1 MNRFALSSLTL
12 SALLLGGC
20 SDTPPPEATPKAAA
34 TTSTVPARN
43 YSAFVPYVG
52 IKAYTEFSKATQAAQ
67 ELDHALSKLLYA
79 PNDETLATARSAW
92 RVAYDRYL
100 ATLIYARLSLQDP
113 EEWLQ
118 QGIGYQQTLVQLD
131 AWPIEPGYID
141 YVPDYPFSG
150 IVNDLAL
157 PLSRESLLG
166 EHLLSAQSA
175 ASIGFHP
182 LEFML
187 WSVDGL
193 RPWQDFV
200 AQENTAP
207 SPQSN
212 SEGADAT
219 DLDASPHAIKVQ
231 NHQRRRQYLRLLG
244 EDIHKNLTRLQRRF
258 EPSTGHYSSE
268 LEHADPQ
275 QVLRA
280 SLRSTQKL
288 IADELTKRLHEP
300 SSAFSHSTEADMLA
314 LIAGI
319 EQLFLPSTE
328 PNYGLAQL
336 LANKDPELVDAW
348 AKQLTELKASI
359 HRFAQSSD
367 KEKQQ
372 AQQEVRQ
379 RCNEFLA
386 LVQQSALKLGITLP
400 VVTVN

>member
-1 MNRFALSSLTL
+1 
-12 SALLLGGC
+12 
-20 SDTPPPEATPKAAA
+20 
-34 TTSTVPARN
+34 
-43 YSAFVPYVG
+43 VPYVG
-52 IKAYTEFSKATQAAQ
+52 IKAYTELSKATQAAQ

-79 PNDETLATARSAW
+79 PNDETLATARNAW
-92 RVAYDRYL
+92 RAAYDRYL
-100 ATLIYARLSLQDP
+100 ATLIYARLPLQDP

-118 QGIGYQQTLVQLD
+118 KGIGYQQTLVQLG
-131 AWPIEPGYID
+131 AWPVEPGYID

-187 WSVDGL
+187 WSMDGL

-207 SPQSN
+207 SPQNN
-212 SEGADAT
+212 SEGADAI
-219 DLDASPHAIKVQ
+219 DLDATTHSINVQ

-244 EDIHKNLTRLQRRF
+244 EGIHRNLNRLQRRF
-258 EPSTGHYSSE
+258 EPSTGHYASE

-288 IADELTKRLHEP
+288 VAEDLIKRLNEP
-300 SSAFSHSTEADMLA
+300 SSDFSHSTEADMLA

-328 PNYGLAQL
+328 PSYGLAQL
-336 LANKDPELVDAW
+336 LANSDPTLVEAW
-348 AKQLTELKASI
+348 PKQLAELKASI

-367 KEKQQ
+367 KEQKQ
-372 AQQEVRQ
+372 AQQEVTQ